1 MHINESKNIK
11 HKWRVHCIQLSLLYL
26 SINHFQLLTVRTLEY
41 LPGMFMLNG
50 GMNGGGIP
58 GGPMPIGAAAIK
70 PGGIAPGVKPIWD
83 TGGNAGGGIIGG
95 AIRVL
100 RGVPAF
106 GES

>member
-1 MHINESKNIK
+1 MP
-11 HKWRVHCIQLSLLYL
+11 
-26 SINHFQLLTVRTLEY
+26 LEVKPLQIMNDMTFVY
-41 LPGMFMLNG
+41 LPGMFMLKG

-58 GGPMPIGAAAIK
+58 GGPIPIGAAAIN
-70 PGGIAPGVKPIWD
+70 PGGMAPGVKPICD

-100 RGVPAF
+100 RGVPAL

>member
-1 MHINESKNIK
+1 M
-11 HKWRVHCIQLSLLYL
+11 WGW
-26 SINHFQLLTVRTLEY
+26 Y

-70 PGGIAPGVKPIWD
+70 PGGMAPGVKPIWD
-83 TGGNAGGGIIGG
+83 VGGNAGGGSIGG
-95 AIRVL
+95 ATRVF
-100 RGVPAF
+100 RGTPEF